1 MANVPSP
8 GELDTIARTASD
20 YWDILSRIVP
30 IAVVGGV
37 VAMVVNILRIAYER
51 TWMRRLLALVS
62 VVSVGCV
69 SAGAAALGLKLFLL
83 TPTPEVEL
91 LAGAIAGSSG
101 QKIFDIYARKLFGLR
116 SIISDEGI
124 ISEQCPPVACEPIGE
139 PTGEPTGEVDSTPQR
154 SLR

>member
-62 VVSVGCV
+62 VVSVGSELWV
-69 SAGAAALGLKLFLL
+69 SWG
-83 TPTPEVEL
+83 T
-91 LAGAIAGSSG
+91 
-101 QKIFDIYARKLFGLR
+101 
-116 SIISDEGI
+116 
-124 ISEQCPPVACEPIGE
+124 
-139 PTGEPTGEVDSTPQR
+139 
-154 SLR
+154 